1 MLGNM
6 VAAVER
12 ANLHILVQVTATTP
26 DEMDC
31 HLGRENLVGRVVGA
45 GQRQGDF
52 VREQRSQRRHL
63 QLELVW
69 YLIAFNPLNFR
80 TSFEYLCRVSTLKLQ
95 QI

>member
-1 MLGNM
+1 M

-12 ANLHILVQVTATTP
+12 ANLHLLVQVTATTP

-31 HLGRENLVGRVVGA
+31 HLGRENLVGRVVRA

-69 YLIAFNPLNFR
+69 YLIAFMSSQYSEITAN
-80 TSFEYLCRVSTLKLQ
+80 LK
-95 QI
+95 